1 MKKENFVLEQK
12 LKRLKISY
20 VNENGKIIIGK
31 TKVDYFILLG
41 LITLPLIIFLV
52 VLYLI
57 INQGNFNSKIIVFLF
72 LMLSTSLFYSKRYI
86 SKKKNNSALKRL
98 DDNTIF
104 FEDDSFQKRFDLNNT
119 RKFKYSM
126 NEISEDTYEGILLL
140 LDTDNNQHKI
150 LAFDDENEQYL
161 LNDLNWFVDYFSKYI
176 KIKKE
181 AY

>member
-20 VNENGKIIIGK
+20 TNENGKIIIGK
-31 TKVDYFILLG
+31 SKVDYFTLLG
-41 LITLPLIIFLV
+41 LIILPLISFLV
-52 VLYLI
+52 ILYFV
-57 INQGNFNSKIIVFLF
+57 INYSFFSGKIITFLF
-72 LMLSTSLFYSKRYI
+72 LMGGSFLFYSKRYI

-98 DDNTIF
+98 SDNAIF
-104 FEDDSFQKRFDLNNT
+104 FEDNTFQKRFDLNNT
-119 RKFKYSM
+119 REFKYSM

-140 LDTDNNQHKI
+140 VDTDNNQHKI

-161 LNDLNWFVDYFSKYI
+161 HNDLKWFIDYFSKYI

-181 AY
+181 V